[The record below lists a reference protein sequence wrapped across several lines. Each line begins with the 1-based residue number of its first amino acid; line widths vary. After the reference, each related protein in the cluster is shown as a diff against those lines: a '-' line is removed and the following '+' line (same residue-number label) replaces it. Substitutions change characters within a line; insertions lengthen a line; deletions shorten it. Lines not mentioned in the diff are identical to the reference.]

1 MDGRYGS
8 QTTRQKRIQSGQS
21 GEGKNK
27 IIIRRAVKRRGRGGK
42 MKTRDMLLI

>member
-8 QTTRQKRIQSGQS
+8 QTTRQEGIQSGQS

-27 IIIRRAVKRRGRGGK
+27 IIIKRAVKRSGRDGK
-42 MKTRDMLLI
+42 MKNKDMLLI